1 MTDWQKKCL
10 FYCGDCQFVGKKS
23 KLEGK
28 PTDKNKIPCNN
39 LRFRVVYKIEGQGIM
54 LSKEQ
59 ETRK

>member
-1 MTDWQKKCL
+1 MTDWQKMPILLWQLPGCR
-10 FYCGDCQFVGKKS
+10 QKS

-54 LSKEQ
+54 PSQEQ